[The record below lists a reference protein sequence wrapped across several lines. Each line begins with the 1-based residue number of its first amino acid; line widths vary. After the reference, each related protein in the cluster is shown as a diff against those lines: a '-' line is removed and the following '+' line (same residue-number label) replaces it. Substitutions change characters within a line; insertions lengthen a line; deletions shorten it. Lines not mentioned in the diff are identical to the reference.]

1 MTELKRWT
9 SADLEL
15 LPDDGK
21 RYEIIDGD
29 LLVSRQPGLY
39 HQMLCLRLGGALDAW
54 DVRTGAGVA
63 AVAPGIIFEEDVD
76 VAPDL
81 TWISRERLAG
91 ALDDAGH
98 LHTAPDLVIEILS
111 PGAANERRDREIK
124 LRLYS
129 RRGVR
134 EYWIVD
140 ARQRQIA
147 IYRRVGTA
155 LELAATVLQSD
166 VLSSPLLPE
175 FGIPVAQIFEGV
187 PRAD

>member
-21 RYEIIDGD
+21 RYEIVDGE

-81 TWISRERLAG
+81 IWISQERLGG
-91 ALDDAGH
+91 ALDTAGH
-98 LHTAPDLVIEILS
+98 LHTAPNLVIEIVS
-111 PGAANERRDREIK
+111 PGAANVRRDREIK

-129 RRGVR
+129 RRDVR

-140 ARQRQIA
+140 AQQRQVA
-147 IYRRVGTA
+147 VYRRERRA
-155 LELAATVLQSD
+155 LVLAAILSESD
-166 VLSSPLLPE
+166 VLSSPLLPD
-175 FGIPVAQIFEGV
+175 FSMSIAQLFAGV
-187 PRAD
+187 PHAD

>member
-1 MTELKRWT
+1 
-9 SADLEL
+9 
-15 LPDDGK
+15 
-21 RYEIIDGD
+21 
-29 LLVSRQPGLY
+29 SRQPGLY
-39 HQMLCLRLGGALDAW
+39 HQMLCLRLGGVLDAW

-81 TWISRERLAG
+81 IWISRERLTG
-91 ALDDAGH
+91 ALDAAEH
-98 LHTAPDLVIEILS
+98 LHAAPDLVIEILS

-140 ARQRQIA
+140 AQQRQIA

-155 LELAATVLQSD
+155 LELAATVLESD
-166 VLSSPLLPE
+166 VLSSPLLPG
-175 FGIPVAQIFEGV
+175 FGIPLAQIFEGV
-187 PRAD
+187 

>member
-1 MTELKRWT
+1 MTELKHWT

-21 RYEIIDGD
+21 RYEIVDGE

-39 HQMLCLRLGGALDAW
+39 HQLLCLRLGGALDAW
-54 DVRTGAGVA
+54 DFRTKAGVA
-63 AVAPGIIFEEDVD
+63 AVAPGIIFAEDAD

-81 TWISRERLAG
+81 IWIRQGRLAG

-98 LHTAPDLVIEILS
+98 LHAAPDLVIEILS

-140 ARQRQIA
+140 ALQRQVA
-147 IYRRVGTA
+147 VYRRVGTA
-155 LELAATVLQSD
+155 LDLAATLLESD
-166 VLSSPLLPE
+166 VLSSSLLPD
-175 FGIPVAQIFEGV
+175 FSIPIAQLFDGI